1 MNYMQYFL
9 MRLVIPKKWLFTKT
23 CASQTKKQ
31 SHSSEPFS
39 SLPLISLILTFILV
53 GCGGG
58 GTSDNYI
65 ETPPPNGPQT
75 VDNGS
80 CPATNWD
87 AGSMSITH
95 NGIDRQMRVYI
106 PSSYK
111 SDTPSPMI
119 LAFHGW
125 GGGEN
130 DFLDNETVR
139 NQLDDHNYIM
149 IAPVGLG
156 SSESSPASWSFR
168 GSTTGLDGDGTNPL
182 IEGDSDKIC
191 DPDLT
196 PNYTYSSCAG
206 IAENTC
212 SWTQCQDDDMS
223 FVTSLVTQAQENLC
237 VDGDRIFA
245 TGGSNGGM
253 FVWDLGN
260 NESTAS
266 IFRAVAPIIGLP
278 HRGYADQPIKSDGLP
293 VILVTGML
301 DTTVPP
307 GNWDDKSF
315 TTTTNGE
322 SYYYTGASAIAEKWA
337 EALDCDTS
345 VPPTITSLSI
355 TSELEC
361 RSWDFCRNADS
372 YPSVLDCRGNQM
384 GHAYNFDESWP
395 LIIDFFNDR

>member
-1 MNYMQYFL
+1 MKYFL
-9 MRLVIPKKWLFTKT
+9 KRLFNVTIWLSTH
-23 CASQTKKQ
+23 SHVYQMEKQ
-31 SHSSEPFS
+31 SHRDEFLKPL
-39 SLPLISLILTFILV
+39 SLILLILTFILI

-58 GTSDNYI
+58 GTSNNY
-65 ETPPPNGPQT
+65 TQTSQSNGSQV

-80 CPATNWD
+80 CPATNWES
-87 AGSMSITH
+87 GSMSITH
-95 NGIDRQMRVYI
+95 DGIERQMRVHI

-111 SDTPSPMI
+111 SDTPSPLI

-125 GGGEN
+125 GGDESA
-130 DFLDNETVR
+130 FLGNETVR
-139 NQLDDHNYIM
+139 NQLDENNYIM

-156 SSESSPASWSFR
+156 SSESRAASWSFR
-168 GSTTGLDGDGTNPL
+168 GSTTGLDGDETNPL
-182 IEGDSDKIC
+182 IQGDSEKIC
-191 DPDLT
+191 DTNST
-196 PNYTYSSCAG
+196 PNYTYPSCAG

-212 SWTQCQDDDMS
+212 SWTQCQDDDIS

-237 VDGDRIFA
+237 VDSDRIFA

-253 FVWDLGN
+253 FLWDLGN

-266 IFRAVAPIIGLP
+266 IFRAIAPIIGLP
-278 HRGYADQPIKSDGLP
+278 HRGYLDQPTKPDGLP

-307 GNWDDKSF
+307 GNWNDKSF

-322 SYYYTGASAIAEKWA
+322 SYFYTGATAIAEKWA

-345 VPPTITSLSI
+345 VPPTITSINVAS
-355 TSELEC
+355 TLEC
-361 RSWDFCRNADS
+361 RSWNFCRGTNS
-372 YPSVLDCRGNQM
+372 YPSVLDCRGSQM
-384 GHAYNFDESWP
+384 GHTYNFDESWP

>member
-1 MNYMQYFL
+1 MNYMKYFL
-9 MRLVIPKKWLFTKT
+9 VGLVYSMMQLLTRTHKNQLQQHIHQDESLKYLSSIP
-23 CASQTKKQ
+23 
-31 SHSSEPFS
+31 
-39 SLPLISLILTFILV
+39 LILTFILA

-58 GTSDNYI
+58 GASNDYTEVPQS
-65 ETPPPNGPQT
+65 NGSQG

-95 NGIDRQMRVYI
+95 NGIERQMRVFI

-111 SDTPSPMI
+111 SDTPSPLI

-125 GGGEN
+125 GGDEN
-130 DFLDNETVR
+130 AFLGNETVR
-139 NQLDDHNYIM
+139 SQLDENNYIM

-156 SSESSPASWSFR
+156 SSESSAASWSFR
-168 GSTTGLDGDGTNPL
+168 GSTTGLDGDGTNSL
-182 IEGDSDKIC
+182 IENDSEKIC
-191 DPDLT
+191 DTNST
-196 PNYTYSSCAG
+196 PNYTYSSCSG
-206 IAENTC
+206 VAENTC
-212 SWTQCQDDDMS
+212 SWTQCLDDDLS

-237 VDGDRIFA
+237 VDSDRIFA

-253 FVWDLGN
+253 FVWDLGI
-260 NESTAS
+260 NESTAG
-266 IFRAVAPIIGLP
+266 IFRAIAPIIGLP
-278 HRGYADQPIKSDGLP
+278 HRGYLDQPIKPDGLP

-322 SYYYTGASAIAEKWA
+322 SYYYTGATSIAEKWA

-345 VPPTITSLSI
+345 VPPTTTSMSVA
-355 TSELEC
+355 SALEC
-361 RSWDFCRNADS
+361 RSWNFCRDTNS
-372 YPSVLDCRGNQM
+372 YPPVLDCRGSQM
-384 GHAYNFDESWP
+384 GHTYNFGESWP
-395 LIIDFFNDR
+395 LVMEFFNDR